1 MTQSDQ
7 LKVIRKGFRIIR
19 ADMFRKVI
27 KCKEDA
33 GMNWKTLEKGFATKT
48 AVQKRM
54 DELLKNKLTIED

>member
-27 KCKEDA
+27 KVKADV
-33 GMNWKTLEKGFATKT
+33 GMNWKTLEKGFTTKT